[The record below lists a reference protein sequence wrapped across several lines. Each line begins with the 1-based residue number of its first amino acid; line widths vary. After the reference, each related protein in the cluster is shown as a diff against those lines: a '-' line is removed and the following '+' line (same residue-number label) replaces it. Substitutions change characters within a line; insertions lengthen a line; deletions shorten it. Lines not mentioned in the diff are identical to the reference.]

1 MEIPDLKDF
10 KRLEEKIDEL
20 TLILRTFIGDR
31 ANFSEPK
38 SMVLSVKDVEDEF
51 KQSPHTQRNA
61 RKKGQ
66 LKFIPSGR
74 DIHYSHNDVE
84 QWMQSKIIG

>member
-1 MEIPDLKDF
+1 MTDF
-10 KRLEEKIDEL
+10 LRLERKVEEL
-20 TLILRTFIGDR
+20 SSFIKNFIGDR
-31 ANFSEPK
+31 ANFAEPK

-74 DIHYSHNDVE
+74 DIHYSRADVE
-84 QWMQSKIIG
+84 QWMQSKIV